1 MARKYKDDMK
11 KSSKKQKTEVL
22 IVMGSASD
30 RPTMKRAEEILKDF
44 GVSFD
49 TRIVSAH
56 RTPQLLFDVGRE
68 AHANYRVIIA
78 GAGGAAHLPGM
89 MAASTILPVIGVPVP
104 LGPLN
109 GQDALYS
116 IVQMPEGIPV
126 ATVAIGNAG
135 NAALLAVQILAV
147 GDSDKARK
155 LAEKMVSY
163 KAHLKE
169 KVAQQAKQLK
179 S

>member
-1 MARKYKDDMK
+1 
-11 KSSKKQKTEVL
+11 
-22 IVMGSASD
+22 
-30 RPTMKRAEEILKDF
+30 
-44 GVSFD
+44 
-49 TRIVSAH
+49 
-56 RTPQLLFDVGRE
+56 
-68 AHANYRVIIA
+68 
-78 GAGGAAHLPGM
+78 
-89 MAASTILPVIGVPVP
+89 
-104 LGPLN
+104 
-109 GQDALYS
+109 
-116 IVQMPEGIPV
+116 MPEGIPV